1 MRAVR
6 NKNTKPEIAVRRVAH
21 AMGYRFRLHAADI
34 PGSPDIV
41 FRSRKKV
48 VFVHGCFWHGH
59 VNCTRSKRPKS
70 NEDFW
75 RKKLERNME
84 RDRVQYAALQKE
96 GWEILVIWECETKKP
111 SEISTK
117 LKDFLR

>member
-1 MRAVR
+1 
-6 NKNTKPEIAVRRVAH
+6 
-21 AMGYRFRLHAADI
+21 
-34 PGSPDIV
+34 
-41 FRSRKKV
+41 
-48 VFVHGCFWHGH
+48 
-59 VNCTRSKRPKS
+59 
-70 NEDFW
+70 
-75 RKKLERNME
+75 ME